1 MVQFMR
7 MGNPIWSIFHYCNF
21 FQIST
26 DFELFEKFQVK
37 PGLIEIDSYMLIAT
51 PIANPTELH
60 FE

>member
-1 MVQFMR
+1 

-37 PGLIEIDSYMLIAT
+37 AGLIEMDSYKLIAT

-60 FE
+60 FG

>member
-1 MVQFMR
+1 

-26 DFELFEKFQVK
+26 DFELFENFQVK
-37 PGLIEIDSYMLIAT
+37 AGLIEMDSYMLIAT